1 MKKITCFHG
10 QLNHKGL
17 MCKTRLLL
25 ILLFVSSLSFAQVPT
40 DAVAKYTFNGG
51 SLINV
56 ADAGNGDLSGAAPT
70 LRPDRFGGVDNAIR
84 ANAVTRNG
92 YTLTG
97 YNDEISISFWI
108 AGSAPTGTAQEIFDI
123 RESNG
128 SGDGI
133 SMTTTTS
140 NTLVA
145 NFINGNTSHQSSQ
158 SNFSSV
164 FEGGWHHIV
173 FTTKRDATGIAFDN
187 SIYIDGTLHTTL
199 SNGVDSNINQPFLN
213 NNATFRISPNDYYG
227 NIDDIEIFNRAL
239 TATEVQD
246 IYTHIPEADIFY
258 VDTSATGNN
267 DGTSWAD
274 AFTDLHSALAIT
286 DLSDQVWVAKGTY
299 KPHASDR
306 NESFVVNTNLY
317 GGFAGTEATLSERDM
332 SLIHTANETILSG
345 DLLGDDS
352 AAVDF
357 NDPTRDDNSTH
368 VVEITT
374 NNLTVDGVT
383 IKDGNADATSGDDR
397 FGGGL
402 FKAVTVANFTIK
414 NSVIKNN
421 VAFSGAGLSLTTTTS
436 ESNMIVDACVIENN
450 LANAASGIDYH
461 RSGSVGTM
469 NITVTNTLFRSNIT
483 DNDAVKNR
491 NGVGAAAL
499 RLRAYFT
506 SVTLNADV
514 VNNTFVNNISAGSG
528 GGDYPVVEISR
539 NNGEWGTITV
549 ANNIFWAN
557 TDNTAT
563 LAKAIGRTATNSTR
577 FGNTSASR
585 IVKNNTDE
593 DGLSLITGTTATS
606 STDPNLDADFK
617 LTAGSTSIDTGDN
630 SLIPAGITT
639 DLLFNNRIFNTTVD
653 RGAYEFDPSLGIN
666 DVGLHENGI
675 KLYPNPTTSILN
687 IEMIQSLKQVSIY
700 SVLGT
705 EVLRTQKETIDVSGL
720 SNGIFLIKIEDENGN
735 VSTKRFVKK

>member
-1 MKKITCFHG
+1 MT
-10 QLNHKGL
+10 
-17 MCKTRLLL
+17 TRLLFM
-25 ILLFVSSLSFAQVPT
+25 LLFISSLSIAQVPT

-56 ADAGNGDLSGAAPT
+56 SDAGNGDLSGAAPT

-84 ANAVTRNG
+84 VNAVPRNG

-97 YNDEISISFWI
+97 TNDEISISFWI
-108 AGSAPTGTAQEIFDI
+108 SGSAPSGATQEIFDI

-128 SGDGI
+128 AGDGI
-133 SMTTTTS
+133 SMRTSSS

-145 NFINGNTSHQSSQ
+145 RFINGNTTHQAAQ
-158 SNFSSV
+158 SNLSSI
-164 FEGGWHHIV
+164 FDGGWHHIV
-173 FTTKRDATGIAFDN
+173 FTTKKTASGIAFDN
-187 SIYIDGTLHTTL
+187 SVYVDGVLNETL
-199 SNGVDSNINQPFLN
+199 SSGVDSGINQSFLSS
-213 NNATFRISPNDYYG
+213 NAVFRISTNDYYG
-227 NIDDIEIFNRAL
+227 NIDDIEIFDRAL

-246 IYTHIPEADIFY
+246 IYAHIPVDEIVY
-258 VDTSATGNN
+258 VDASATGNN
-267 DGTSWAD
+267 DGTSWIN
-274 AFTDLHSALAIT
+274 AFTDLHSALAVT
-286 DLSDQVWVAKGTY
+286 DGADQVWVAKGTY

-332 SLIHTANETILSG
+332 SLIHTTNETILSG

-357 NDPTRDDNSTH
+357 NDLSRDDNSTH

-383 IKDGNADATSGDDR
+383 ISDGNADATSGDDR

-402 FKAVTVANFTIK
+402 FKAVAIANFTIK

-421 VAFSGAGLSLTTTTS
+421 VAFTGAGLSLTTTAS
-436 ESNMIVDACVIENN
+436 ESNIIVDACIIENN
-450 LANAASGIDYH
+450 LANAAAGIDYH
-461 RSGSVGTM
+461 RSGSVATM
-469 NITVTNTLFRSNIT
+469 NFTVTNTLFKSNIT

-577 FGNTSASR
+577 FGNTNASR

-606 STDPNLDADFK
+606 STDPNLDVDFK

-630 SLIPAGITT
+630 SLIPADITT
-639 DLLFNNRIFNTTVD
+639 DLLFNQRIFNTTVD
-653 RGAYEFDPSLGIN
+653 RGAYEYDPSLGIN
-666 DVGLHENGI
+666 DVVLNEYDI

-687 IEMIQSLKQVSIY
+687 IEMTQNLKQVSIY
-700 SVLGT
+700 SVLGV
-705 EVLRTQKETIDVSGL
+705 EVLRSQNEIIDVSGL
-720 SNGIFLIKIEDENGN
+720 STGIFLIKIEDDNGN

>member
-1 MKKITCFHG
+1 MKKITFFHG
-10 QLNHKGL
+10 HITNKGL
-17 MCKTRLLL
+17 VSQTKLLFV
-25 ILLFVSSLSFAQVPT
+25 LLFVSSLSFAQVPT

-70 LRPDRFGGVDNAIR
+70 LRPDRFGGTDNAIR

-97 YNDEISISFWI
+97 YNDEISISFWVQ
-108 AGSAPTGTAQEIFDI
+108 GSAPTTQAQVIFDI
-123 RESNG
+123 REANG
-128 SGDGI
+128 TGDGMFMI
-133 SMTTTTS
+133 NSTS

-145 NFINGNTSHQSSQ
+145 KFVNGNTTHESSQ
-158 SNFSSV
+158 SNSSI
-164 FEGGWHHIV
+164 FDGGWHHIV
-173 FTTKRDATGIAFDN
+173 YTTKRDATGIAFDN
-187 SIYIDGTLHTTL
+187 SIYIDGTLHAVL
-199 SNGVDSNINQPFLN
+199 SNGIDSNINQPFLN
-213 NNATFRISPNDYYG
+213 NNATFRVSPNDYYG
-227 NIDDIEIFNRAL
+227 NIDDIEIFNRTL

-246 IYTHIPEADIFY
+246 IYAHIPVADIFY
-258 VDTSATGNN
+258 VDASATGNN

-286 DLSDQVWVAKGTY
+286 DLSDQVWIAKGTY

-332 SLIHTANETILSG
+332 SLIHTTNGTILSG
-345 DLLGDDS
+345 DLLSNDS
-352 AAVDF
+352 ASVDF
-357 NDPTRDDNSTH
+357 NDPTRDDNSSH

-402 FKAVTVANFTIK
+402 FKAVAVADFTIK

-421 VAFSGAGLSLTTTTS
+421 VAFTGAGLALTTTAS
-436 ESNMIVDACVIENN
+436 ESNMIVDACIIENN
-450 LANAASGIDYH
+450 LANAAAGLDYH
-461 RSGSVGTM
+461 LSGSVGAM
-469 NITVTNTLFRSNIT
+469 NITVTNTLFKSNIT
-483 DNDAVKNR
+483 YNDAIKNR
-491 NGVGAAAL
+491 NGIGAAAL
-499 RLRAYFT
+499 RMRAYFT
-506 SVTLNADV
+506 NVTLNADI
-514 VNNTFVNNISAGSG
+514 VNNTFVNNISTGSG
-528 GGDYPVVEISR
+528 GGDYPTVEISR
-539 NNGEWGTITV
+539 NSGDWGTIIV
-549 ANNIFWAN
+549 ANNIFWSN
-557 TDNTAT
+557 TENAGA
-563 LAKAIGRTATNSTR
+563 LAKAIGRSSSSSVR

-606 STDPNLDADFK
+606 STDPNLDVDFK

-630 SLIPAGITT
+630 SLIPADITT
-639 DLLFNNRIFNTTVD
+639 DLLFNQRIFNTTVD
-653 RGAYEFDPSLGIN
+653 RGAYEYDPSLGIN
-666 DVGLHENGI
+666 DLIVSENDI

-687 IEMIQSLKQVSIY
+687 IEMTQNLKQVSIY
-700 SVLGT
+700 SVLGA
-705 EVLRTQKETIDVSGL
+705 EVLRTQNETIDVSGL
-720 SNGIFLIKIEDENGN
+720 SNGIFLIKIEDETGN
-735 VSTKRFVKK
+735 VTTKRFVKK